1 MFLRLIIILLWFD
14 SMSKKKGLKKKKKKE
29 YIKLP
34 ALHPTTVVMVSSL
47 FVNTEKHLA

>member
-14 SMSKKKGLKKKKKKE
+14 SMSKKKGLKKKKKE